1 MLCPVTFF
9 QILHTGSDDWVCISS
24 LGCMPGMV
32 NVYDS
37 LYNDVISQEIEEQ
50 VNDFLGA
57 RLISLDYVPVQ
68 HQINGSDCRVFLLL
82 SLHVLL
88 LLLIPAMLLLMFQR
102 CVHTYKIVY
111 NVAK

>member
-1 MLCPVTFF
+1 
-9 QILHTGSDDWVCISS
+9 
-24 LGCMPGMV
+24 MPGMV

-68 HQINGSDCRVFLLL
+68 HQINGSDCGVFLLL
-82 SLHVLL
+82 LLHVLL

-111 NVAK
+111 NVAKYPCFQLSITFNYRSQRSISRTII

>member
-1 MLCPVTFF
+1 
-9 QILHTGSDDWVCISS
+9 
-24 LGCMPGMV
+24 MPGM
-32 NVYDS
+32 
-37 LYNDVISQEIEEQ
+37 YNDVISQEIEEQ

-68 HQINGSDCRVFLLL
+68 QQINGSDCGVFLLL
-82 SLHVLL
+82 LLHVLL

>member
-1 MLCPVTFF
+1 MSSDFVE
-9 QILHTGSDDWVCISS
+9 ILHTGSDHWVCISS

-50 VNDFLGA
+50 GNDLLGG
-57 RLISLDYVPVQ
+57 RLINLDYVPVQ
-68 HQINGSDCRVFLLL
+68 QQINGSDCGVFLLL
-82 SLHVLL
+82 LLHVLL
-88 LLLIPAMLLLMFQR
+88 LLLIPGMLLLMFQR